1 MNMGKDAKIIVLVAE
16 GCPACSQ
23 LKGKITGDDR
33 FELMDVTT
41 NPEARQL
48 AKKLGVTGVPTFLY
62 SNKNG
67 QVCTLNEE
75 GKAGKCVRGPKKN
88 EEE

>member
-1 MNMGKDAKIIVLVAE
+1 MDMDKNKKIIVLVAE

-23 LKGKITGDDR
+23 LKEKIMGDNR

-41 NPEARQL
+41 NPKALQL

-75 GKAGKCVRGPKKN
+75 GKAGKCTKEPQKN
-88 EEE
+88 EEK

>member
-1 MNMGKDAKIIVLVAE
+1 MGKNTKIIVLVTE

-23 LKGKITGDDR
+23 VKQKIGKNKR
-33 FELMDVTT
+33 FQLMDVTT

-67 QVCTLNEE
+67 QVCTIND
-75 GKAGKCVRGPKKN
+75 AGKVEKCIKEPRKN
-88 EEE
+88 EEK

>member
-1 MNMGKDAKIIVLVAE
+1 
-16 GCPACSQ
+16 
-23 LKGKITGDDR
+23 
-33 FELMDVTT
+33 MDVTT

-67 QVCTLNEE
+67 QVCTIND
-75 GKAGKCVRGPKKN
+75 AGKVEKCIKEPRKN
-88 EEE
+88 EEK